1 MGQLTEERKMKAAVI
16 PITGYLDRFSHRPG
30 EAFVAHVSLRE
41 AGAYHARLVR
51 VISGDPNPA
60 GPGMRFEDLSR
71 IFAESFEGGRQE
83 IRLGSYAL
91 VERGPKGAPGLPFT
105 LTALVQLRVELP
117 FEADAKAVI
126 SLEDDAGAAVLSV
139 GARGAEARLRSP
151 GEGATAARLCT
162 GMPMKAG
169 QWYRLWL
176 SIDPSSGRVVL
187 GQQALDHGSPSLV
200 RSQAGHLAFPSQ
212 AAVLIAAECKH
223 APHRH
228 FTGKIEDPAILGAFV
243 EGFSRPLAPM
253 HDLGAELLAGWD
265 FSLGIDTQTITD
277 VGQQACHGRLVNL
290 PTRAVVGAR
299 WSGRE
304 MCWRH
309 APRDYAAIHFHDDDL
324 DDCGWEP
331 SFTWAVPTGLKSG
344 TYAFHLKCEAGEDW
358 LPFYVLPSREGPFA
372 PIVFLASTFTYQAYA
387 NHARGNA
394 DEAYHRR
401 VADWGAYPHNP
412 DQHPIYGTSTYN
424 RHADGSGIGFSS
436 RRRPI
441 LTMRPGFLTFNDAR
455 GSGLR
460 HFPADTHIL
469 AWLEEKGFAFDVV
482 TDEDLDDEGEKLIA
496 PYRAVLT
503 GSHPEYHTLRTLDA
517 LQNYT
522 NRGGK
527 LAYLGGNGFYW
538 RIARARSMPHVIEI
552 RRAEGGIRAWAAE
565 PGEYYHALDGEF
577 GGLWRRNRRPPQML
591 AGVGFSGQGLFE
603 GTHYRRLPAS
613 RDPATAWIFEGIED
627 ELIGDYGLSG
637 GGAAGFEMDRADPA
651 LGTPQNAVILARSED
666 PPASF
671 VTVPEELL
679 SHLHTVS
686 GEPPNEL
693 KRAEIVYFDTPSGGA
708 VFSVGSI
715 TFCGSLWRKG
725 FEGPVSRLLENVIR
739 RFSAAKA
746 SEKGG
751 RKLGKADAPAHHQV

>member
-1 MGQLTEERKMKAAVI
+1 MNAAEL

-30 EAFVAHVSLRE
+30 EAFVTHVSLRE
-41 AGAYHARLVR
+41 AGRYRARLVR
-51 VISGDPNPA
+51 IMSGDPNPA

-71 IFAESFEGGRQE
+71 VFAESFEGRRQE

-91 VERGPKGAPGLPFT
+91 VERGPERDPSLPFT
-105 LTALVQLRVELP
+105 LTALVQLRAEP
-117 FEADAKAVI
+117 RADAQPKAVLAI
-126 SLEDDAGAAVLSV
+126 EGDEGAVVLSIGPRGAGA
-139 GARGAEARLRSP
+139 RLTPHEKRSS
-151 GEGATAARLCT
+151 ELRLCGET
-162 GMPMKAG
+162 PMKPG

-176 SIDPSSGRVVL
+176 GVDPASGRVVL
-187 GQQALDHGSPSLV
+187 GQQALDQTSSVVV
-200 RSQAGHLAFPSQ
+200 RSQARGLALPSK
-212 AAVLIAAECKH
+212 ACVLVAAERKD
-223 APHRH
+223 APFRH
-228 FTGKIEDPAILGAFV
+228 FTGKIEDPALLGAIIDAFP
-243 EGFSRPLAPM
+243 RPLSPM
-253 HDLGAELLAGWD
+253 HELGAQLLAGWD
-265 FSLGIDTQTITD
+265 FSLGIDTQEITD
-277 VGQQACHGRLVNL
+277 VGPQARHGRLVNL

-309 APRDYAAIHFHDDDL
+309 APQDYGAIHFHDDDL

-331 SFTWAVPTGLKSG
+331 SFTWTVPSGLKSG
-344 TYAFHLKCEAGEDW
+344 AYAFHLKCETGEDW
-358 LPFYVLPSREGPFA
+358 LPFYVLPPRQGPFA
-372 PIVFLASTFTYQAYA
+372 PIAFLASTFTYQAYA

-412 DQHPIYGTSTYN
+412 DQHPIYGASTYN
-424 RHADGSGIGFSS
+424 RHADGSGIGFTS

-469 AWLEEKGFAFDVV
+469 AWLEEKGFAFDIV

-496 PYRAVLT
+496 PYPCVLT

-522 NRGGK
+522 GAGGK

-538 RIARARSMPHVIEI
+538 RIARTQGMPHVIEL

-613 RDPATAWIFEGIED
+613 RYPANAWIFEGIED
-627 ELIGDYGLSG
+627 EIIGDYGLSG
-637 GGAAGFEMDRADPA
+637 GGAAGFEMDRADKA
-651 LGTPQNAVILARSED
+651 LGTPENAVILARSED

-715 TFCGSLWRKG
+715 TFCGSLWREG
-725 FEGPVSRLLENVIR
+725 FEGPVSRLLENVVR
-739 RFSAAKA
+739 RFSAAKGNA
-746 SEKGG
+746 EGG
-751 RKLGKADAPAHHQV
+751 RKLGKAGAPAHHGA